1 MQSTLT
7 GSQGIADELAANQ
20 RSISVAEFFEKNKH
34 MLGFDSDAR
43 AIITAIK
50 EGVDNALDATEEA
63 GILPSITVEIHEAG
77 DYYCLVMEDN
87 GPGIPK
93 ANLPNVFGKLLYGSR
108 FGSMTQ
114 SRGQQ
119 GIGISAAVLYSQL
132 TSGKPAKIISRPKG
146 RDVAHE
152 VHLTLDT
159 DTNDPKIHS
168 ERDIEWE
175 KPHGTRIELEM
186 QANMRARTRLYDYI
200 RSTAV
205 VNPHAELTFIE
216 PEQTEPLVFERVV
229 DELPQK
235 PKEIRPHPHGVELG
249 HVLKMLNKTK
259 SNTLSGFLQ
268 NEFTRVGQKSA
279 DEILAHFRDAYYGR
293 ELAISI
299 EQYDALTK
307 RDEGPEELESLII
320 ESVSRKS
327 AESKEDFAA
336 EVRSRIDDAGAVS
349 YCDIERIVHE
359 SAEAVQKG
367 FSVTYGT
374 TVRENVI
381 SDLWDALQAATF
393 ETVHSVIDE
402 VTTVRKDTDA
412 VETLARV
419 TTTRL
424 EKLGK
429 TEDGQ
434 RFRATNAE
442 LTKAVAAAAKK
453 TGSSRSETFGDTSQE
468 KIVEAL
474 WSQMHTV
481 TTKVPLVR
489 VAADD
494 RDIVSALLVG
504 MKKTKVSRPSTK
516 CLSPITAEKVE
527 AGLRKEYNADFYAST
542 TRDAGVHSGHPFI
555 VEAGLA
561 YGGDIGAEGKVDVLR
576 FANRVPLVYQP
587 GACTITQTI
596 GSIGWRNYKLSQS
609 GGSGLPDG
617 PVVLMVHV
625 ASTNVPFTSESKD
638 ALASVENIE
647 YEIEQAVRE
656 VAREMKK
663 YLKKQKSLQKRKRK
677 ENVIADILPKMAAKL
692 AETAET
698 ETPTHHGSLAR
709 VMNNMY
715 IRRMETDDGTVVRLS
730 NHTRGQKTLTVRV
743 AVDAEPTSTDEDV
756 SIEKNG
762 SGWIV
767 EWRGPVRKNGT
778 EEFSYATAKNATHEF
793 TFEDIEAE
801 KVTLSA

>member
-63 GILPSITVEIHEAG
+63 GILPSITVGVYESG
-77 DYYCLVMEDN
+77 DYYRLVMQDN

-93 ANLPNVFGKLLYGSR
+93 SNLPNVFGKLLYGSR

-132 TSGKPAKIISRPKG
+132 TSGKPARIISRPKG
-146 RDVAHE
+146 SDLAHE

-159 DTNDPKIHS
+159 DTNEPKIHA
-168 ERDIEWE
+168 EKDIVWDQ
-175 KPHGTRIELEM
+175 PHGTRIELEM
-186 QANMRARTRLYDYI
+186 QANMRARARLYDYI

-216 PEQTEPLVFERVV
+216 PEQDEPLVFERVV

-235 PKEIRPHPHGVELG
+235 PEEIRPHPHGVELG

-259 SNTLSGFLQ
+259 STSLSGFLQ

-279 DEILAHFRDAYYGR
+279 DEILDHFRDAYYGR
-293 ELAISI
+293 EFAISVA
-299 EQYDALTK
+299 QYDALAQE
-307 RDEGPEELESLII
+307 DEQYDDIESVII
-320 ESVSRKS
+320 DSVSRKS
-327 AESKEDFAA
+327 PESKEDFAA
-336 EVRSRIDDAGAVS
+336 EVRSRFDDAGSVT

-359 SAEAVQKG
+359 SAEAVQEG
-367 FSVTYGT
+367 FAVTYGT
-374 TVRENVI
+374 TVRDNVI
-381 SDLWDALQAATF
+381 ADLWDALQQVTF
-393 ETVHSVIDE
+393 ETVHTIVDD
-402 VTTVRKDTDA
+402 VTTVRKDDEA

-419 TTTRL
+419 TTDRIVAD
-424 EKLGK
+424 GK

-434 RFRATNAE
+434 RLRVTETE

-468 KIVEAL
+468 KVVEAL
-474 WSQMHTV
+474 WNQMHTV
-481 TTKVPLVR
+481 TTKAPLVR
-489 VAADD
+489 VAAEN

-555 VEAGLA
+555 VEAGIA
-561 YGGDIGAEGKVDVLR
+561 YGGDITAEGKIDVLR

-617 PVVLMVHV
+617 PAVLMVHV

-656 VAREMKK
+656 VARSMKK

-677 ENVIADILPKMAAKL
+677 ENVIADILPKMASKL
-692 AETAET
+692 AETAEVD
-698 ETPTHHGSLAR
+698 TPTHHGSLAR
-709 VMNNMY
+709 VMNNLY
-715 IRRMETDDGTVVRLS
+715 IQTDDTGDSTTVRLS
-730 NHTRGQKTLTVRV
+730 NHTRGQKTLTVNIT
-743 AVDAEPTSTDEDV
+743 VDAEPTSTDEDV

-767 EWRGPVRKNGT
+767 SWRGPVRKNGT
-778 EEFSYATAKNATHEF
+778 AAFEYSVPSGATAEF
-793 TFEDIEAE
+793 DFEDIEAE
-801 KVTLSA
+801 KITLNA